1 MRRMAALMGDS
12 THGLIQALFHMVWAD
27 GVVSPEE
34 VEALTS
40 ILKQFGFSLADI
52 ICLLDQHLSEPP
64 EDLAP
69 VRLDEWFESRD
80 DQKRALLALMKVCF
94 STGSIDAEQI
104 GYIEGLVVRMGLSA
118 QELEELRQMAMG
130 SAC

>member
-1 MRRMAALMGDS
+1 MPALMGDS
-12 THGLIQALFHMVWAD
+12 THGLIKALFHMVWAD

-52 ICLLDQHLSEPP
+52 ICLFDENLSEPP
-64 EDLAP
+64 KDLSP
-69 VRLDEWFESRD
+69 VRLDEWFENRE

-94 STGSIDAEQI
+94 STGSIDADQI